1 MTRYLAHAGA
11 CILLAFLMLVV
22 LPQNT
27 WAKYE
32 ISNAQASVPVD
43 VIPQQGPAADLRVQ
57 WDEVTMD
64 AGESLIEYVYKWN
77 NSGTALD
84 GTQLNRTNG
93 DGVVPGTLA
102 PPFVTKAKGDFA
114 NDNFDTLWY
123 LHVKTAYLNLTQGAG
138 LSTDTVVGPFNFDN
152 IAHTGTIALDTA
164 VTGQT
169 ATTSTV
175 NPVTLK
181 LTATADTATVYLSN
195 TTLRPATGVNYQS
208 TLTHEVTSDLGQK
221 TIYAWFKDQAGN
233 IGTVTTLSFQLIAG
247 KSIDPQGDLQMNT
260 GATQTFTVLG
270 KGATE
275 TFDWVFVTPNPA
287 DVATFSGAS
296 TDVASGVTVEAAK
309 EGTFK
314 VRATSKADSA
324 VYTSGTITVV
334 KSYTLGDVNDD
345 TQIDAGDAILVLRYS
360 VGLTILTSI
369 QQSAGNVTKKANAAD
384 IDSGDAI
391 KILRYSVGLI
401 ISFD

>member
-1 MTRYLAHAGA
+1 
-11 CILLAFLMLVV
+11 
-22 LPQNT
+22 
-27 WAKYE
+27 
-32 ISNAQASVPVD
+32 
-43 VIPQQGPAADLRVQ
+43 
-57 WDEVTMD
+57 
-64 AGESLIEYVYKWN
+64 
-77 NSGTALD
+77 LD
-84 GTQLNRTNG
+84 
-93 DGVVPGTLA
+93 

-152 IAHTGTIALDTA
+152 IAPTGTIALDTA

-324 VYTSGTITVV
+324 VYTSGAITVV

-360 VGLTILTSI
+360 VGLTTLTSI